1 MATIGVNDMKESIE
15 KAEIL
20 LEAVPYIQ
28 KFNNKRIIIKY
39 GGSAMSN
46 ESIRKS
52 VIKDIAM
59 LKLLGLK
66 PIIVH
71 GGGKDI
77 SKMLSAMGKK
87 SVFLDGLRV
96 TDEETAKIA
105 EMVLVGSIGKQLV
118 LDLEREGINA
128 ISIEGKD
135 GHTLLAKKKIDP
147 SGRDLGYVGE
157 IEKVDTTLIEALLEK
172 DYVPVIS
179 PIAFGEDGMT
189 YNINADYGA
198 SAIAGAL
205 KCQKL
210 VFLTDVEG
218 ILKDPKDPTSKITKI
233 TMESAMSYIKDG
245 TISGG
250 MIPKVTCCLDALEK
264 GVKSVHIL
272 NGKTPHSILLEIYT
286 TKGIGTMFTLKEE
299 EE

>member
-1 MATIGVNDMKESIE
+1 MKKSIE

-28 KFNNKRIIIKY
+28 RFNNKRVIIKY

-46 ESIRKS
+46 EHIRKS

-71 GGGKDI
+71 GGGNEI
-77 SKMLSAMGKK
+77 SKMLSAIGKE

-96 TDEETAKIA
+96 TDEETAKLA
-105 EMVLVGSIGKQLV
+105 EMVLVGSIGKKLV

-147 SGRDLGYVGE
+147 NGRDLGFVGE

-179 PIAFGEDGMT
+179 PIAFGKDGET

-218 ILKDPKDPTSKITKI
+218 ILKDPKDPTTKITKI
-233 TMESAMSYIKDG
+233 TMESANGYIKDG

-250 MIPKVTCCLDALEK
+250 MIPKVICCLDALEK

-286 TKGIGTMFTLKEE
+286 TKGIGTMFTLTGEE
-299 EE
+299 I

>member
-1 MATIGVNDMKESIE
+1 MKESIE

-20 LEAVPYIQ
+20 LEAIPYIQ
-28 KFNNKRIIIKY
+28 KFNDKRVIIKY
-39 GGSAMSN
+39 GGSAMSC

-77 SKMLSAMGKK
+77 SKMISAMGKE

-96 TDEETAKIA
+96 SDEETVNIA
-105 EMVLVGSIGKQLV
+105 EMVLVGSIGKKLV

-135 GHTLLAKKKIDP
+135 GHTLKAKKKVDAK
-147 SGRDLGYVGE
+147 GRDLGFVGE
-157 IEKVDTTLIEALLEK
+157 IVKVDTSLIEALLEK

-179 PIAFGEDGMT
+179 PIAFGEDGET

-218 ILKDPKDPTSKITKI
+218 ILKNPKDPKTKITKLTKADAI
-233 TMESAMSYIKDG
+233 SYIEDG
-245 TISGG
+245 TIVGG
-250 MIPKVTCCLDALEK
+250 MIPKVNCCLDALEK

-286 TKGIGTMFTLKEE
+286 TKGIGTMFTLNGEE
-299 EE
+299 I

>member
-1 MATIGVNDMKESIE
+1 MKMKESIE

-20 LEAVPYIQ
+20 LEAIPYIQ
-28 KFNNKRIIIKY
+28 KFNDKRVIIKY
-39 GGSAMSN
+39 GGSAMSC

-77 SKMLSAMGKK
+77 SKMISAMGKE

-96 TDEETAKIA
+96 SDEETVNIA
-105 EMVLVGSIGKQLV
+105 EMVLVGSIGKKLV

-135 GHTLLAKKKIDP
+135 GHTLKAKKKVDAK
-147 SGRDLGYVGE
+147 GRDLGFVGE
-157 IEKVDTTLIEALLEK
+157 IVKVDTSLIEALLEK

-179 PIAFGEDGMT
+179 PIAFGEDGET

-218 ILKDPKDPTSKITKI
+218 ILKNPKDPKTKITKLTKADAI
-233 TMESAMSYIKDG
+233 SYIEDG
-245 TISGG
+245 TIVGG
-250 MIPKVTCCLDALEK
+250 MIPKVNCCLDALEK

-286 TKGIGTMFTLKEE
+286 TKGIGTMFTLNGEE
-299 EE
+299 I